1 MTVKE
6 FFKST
11 AFKCIAVLTCVLLI
25 SGVLLAICWGFLEVT
40 DDERFN
46 RKIGAVYGGE
56 TVTATEQDLSG
67 KNVKFSNATIQKLW
81 YIEEKNDYLVQA
93 ASRGYGGDITC
104 WIAVNMQDNKKDVK
118 GLGKVILYAVGDPAE
133 LTGNIPSNV
142 YDKFS
147 EEYADG
153 KTFEYGYAEDGSS
166 HGSEYIGTGAT
177 STMTAI
183 CNDVNGAVAFV
194 KAYASGEGISDPFA
208 GYQYTDYLDEATK
221 FEVKGATVEYSIVT
235 KGDIWGKF
243 EITIHVAKDGGVN
256 KITKYEIV
264 KNGSSVMPDKD
275 YGALMSPTA
284 LALNGKTLDEIKGY
298 IALNDGTGDDVIN
311 TGATISNCHCYYA
324 AAFALANYDK
334 IISEKGGN

>member
-46 RKIGAVYGGE
+46 RKIGTVYGGE

-67 KNVKFSNATIQKLW
+67 KNVKVNNATIQKMW

-93 ASRGYGGDITC
+93 ASRGYNGDITC

-133 LTGNIPSNV
+133 LTGNISSNI
-142 YDKFS
+142 YDKFPA
-147 EEYADG
+147 EYTEG
-153 KTFEYGYAEDGSS
+153 KTFTYGTE
-166 HGSEYIGTGAT
+166 GTDEFIKTNA
-177 STMTAI
+177 SYTMTAI

-194 KAYASGEGISDPFA
+194 KAYASGEGISGPFA
-208 GYQYTDYLDEATK
+208 GYQYTDYLDETTK
-221 FEVKGATVEYSIVT
+221 FEVKGTTVEYSIVT
-235 KGDIWGKF
+235 QGEIWGKF

-298 IALNDGTGDDVIN
+298 IALNDETGDDVIN